1 MKINDMISK
10 LTKYQ
15 GMTRRS
21 ATKFLFSLI
30 RNKEKIRDLEE
41 IFASIKENVSTCTL
55 CGNIAFETACEICQN
70 ERRDHSIVC
79 IVEDFE
85 DITNLEKGL
94 WYNGIYHVLGG
105 LLSAQKG
112 MMPESLNTKMLF
124 EKIQKG
130 EVLEIIFAS
139 TSSFEW
145 RATMYHITEEIQKM
159 TNGTRVNITEFAH
172 GLPIGSSF
180 EYMDEG
186 TLQIAYQTRRAV

>member
-1 MKINDMISK
+1 MKINDIIAK
-10 LTKYQ
+10 FGKYQ

-21 ATKFLFSLI
+21 ATKFIFSLI

-41 IFASIKENVSTCTL
+41 MLNLINKNVCL
-55 CGNIAFETACEICQN
+55 CEKCGNIAFETVCEICQN
-70 ERRDHSIVC
+70 AKREHSTVC

-112 MMPESLNTKMLF
+112 MMPDALNTKPLF
-124 EKIQKG
+124 QRIQDG
-130 EVLEIIFAS
+130 EVTEIIFAS

-145 RATMYHITEEIQKM
+145 RATMYYLTEEIKKIP
-159 TNGTRVNITEFAH
+159 NGEKISITEFAH

-186 TLQIAYQTRRAV
+186 TLQIAYQTRRAI

>member
-1 MKINDMISK
+1 MNINEMIAK
-10 LTKYQ
+10 VAKYQ

-21 ATKFLFSLI
+21 ASKLLFSFV
-30 RNKEKIRDLEE
+30 RNKEKIRDFETIL
-41 IFASIKENVSTCTL
+41 ASIRENVLQCESCF
-55 CGNIAFETACEICQN
+55 NIAFENLCEICKN
-70 ERRDHSIVC
+70 ERRDHSIIC

-85 DITNLEKGL
+85 DIANLEKGL

-112 MMPESLNTKMLF
+112 MMPENLNTKPLF
-124 EKIQKG
+124 EKIKKS
-130 EVLEIIFAS
+130 EVVEIIFAS

-145 RATMYHITEEIQKM
+145 RATMFYLTEELKKIP
-159 TNGTRVNITEFAH
+159 NGEKLKITEFAH

-186 TLQIAYQTRRAV
+186 TLQIAYQSRRLI

>member
-1 MKINDMISK
+1 MIAK
-10 LTKYQ
+10 VAKYQ

-21 ATKFLFSLI
+21 AAKLLFSFV
-30 RNKEKIRDLEE
+30 RDKEKIRDFETVLS
-41 IFASIKENVSTCTL
+41 SIRENIKPCES
-55 CGNIAFETACEICQN
+55 CGNIAFEDICDICKN
-70 ERRDHSIVC
+70 EKREHSIVC

-85 DITNLEKGL
+85 DIQNLEKGL

-112 MMPESLNTKMLF
+112 MMPENLSTRPLF
-124 EKIQKG
+124 EKIRQG
-130 EVLEIIFAS
+130 QVTELIFAS

-145 RATMYHITEEIQKM
+145 RATMYYLTEEIKKIPSAE
-159 TNGTRVNITEFAH
+159 NIKITEFAH

-186 TLQIAYQTRRAV
+186 TLQIAYTTRREI